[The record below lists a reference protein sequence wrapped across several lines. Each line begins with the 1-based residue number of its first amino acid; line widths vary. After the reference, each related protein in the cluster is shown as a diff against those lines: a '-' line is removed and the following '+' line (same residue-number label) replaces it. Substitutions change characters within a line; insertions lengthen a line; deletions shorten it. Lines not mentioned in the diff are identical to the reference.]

1 MFSFR
6 TRPMHVV
13 LVPMPCPKF
22 SLGGAWGRDYIC
34 TAFSKWFVSIHFS
47 SFLRYDSSRVPSLP
61 AQQEKRKQLLVAWES
76 QAGGLLAKVS
86 PPQYEREANMVAS
99 HTAHSDTPR
108 EDAVG
113 GHTGKSLVVD
123 SVLARQLSQQYFASV
138 LQQSSSGVREKQPGA
153 ATEQVAAHYHSVL
166 LLFTLHGF
174 SSSFLLLPALATTL
188 GSLSE
193 VKVVLPHLTVAMRQI
208 SSHHTWS
215 FTR

>member
-6 TRPMHVV
+6 TRPTYVV
-13 LVPMPCPKF
+13 LVPMPCPKV
-22 SLGGAWGRDYIC
+22 GPGDKATYVC
-34 TAFSKWFVSIHFS
+34 TAFSKWFVSIHLS

-138 LQQSSSGVREKQPGA
+138 IQQSSSGVREKQPGA
-153 ATEQVAAHYHSVL
+153 ATDQVAAHYHSVL

-193 VKVVLPHLTVAMRQI
+193 VKVVLPHFTVAMGQI
-208 SSHHTWS
+208 SCHHTWS